1 MTVDSSILNSLMNS
15 QPFSFGPGSMSNQ
28 PPFDYNM
35 VSPQQSVIDLPSGTS
50 PHSFQP
56 HAMFGHLNFGAE
68 NREPPI
74 LSSSLDHNGGSHN
87 NHESTNR
94 SRSQSSSRSSH
105 IGKAPVPRSRNGRK
119 LSMND
124 AKPNMSS
131 IRGRTM
137 APPRSMSF
145 QTESK
150 PNLMGLG
157 PQRANSITSAD
168 YAFEQQYGI
177 SIPRSD
183 FGRSLW
189 GPSDSAPNG
198 LDTLPAF
205 GTSADGTAPL
215 DR

>member
-1 MTVDSSILNSLMNS
+1 MNS
-15 QPFSFGPGSMSNQ
+15 AQPFSFGPGSMSNQ

-35 VSPQQSVIDLPSGTS
+35 VSPPPAVIDLPSGTS

-74 LSSSLDHNGGSHN
+74 LSSSLDNNNAGGTN
-87 NHESTNR
+87 NDHPHR

-131 IRGRTM
+131 VRGRTM
-137 APPRSMSF
+137 QPPRSMSF

-177 SIPRSD
+177 SIPRND

-189 GPSDSAPNG
+189 GPSGSAPSG
-198 LDTLPAF
+198 LVDSMPAF